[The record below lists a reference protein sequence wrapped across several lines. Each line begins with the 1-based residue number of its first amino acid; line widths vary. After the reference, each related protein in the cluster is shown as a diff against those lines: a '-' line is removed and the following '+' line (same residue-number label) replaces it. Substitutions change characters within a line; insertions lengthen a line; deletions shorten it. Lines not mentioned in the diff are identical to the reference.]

1 MANKR
6 MLEAGN
12 KKSAIRELYSYGLE
26 RAEEI
31 GKDNVFD
38 YSLGN
43 PNVPPPKELTA
54 ELERLLKEED
64 SVALHG
70 YTPSIGDTGARASIA
85 GYLNRTYGLT
95 LTRHDFVLT
104 CGAAAGL
111 AMALHALVEE
121 PGDEVVVFAP
131 FFPEYRLFAEQAGG
145 KLVVVPTEA
154 PEFAPDAD
162 ALAKAITPRTKVVI
176 LNNPNNPT
184 GAVYSEKDVKR
195 VCEVLEKCGHPVWL
209 LSDEPYRDLVFEG
222 DKPPF
227 LTKYYARTLVCFS
240 YSKVLSIPGERIGY
254 LLVNPAMPER
264 DEVLAAVIG
273 AARALG
279 YVCAPTLWQRALPAV
294 QGVTSDLSVYRENG
308 KLLYDKLTS
317 LGFSCVRP
325 RGAFYLFVKAPGG
338 DARAFSELAKRFE
351 LLLVPSDSFG
361 VPGYVRLAY
370 CVKRSMI
377 ERSFTA
383 FEKLALCKAGN

>member
-145 KLVVVPTEA
+145 KLVVVPAEA

-279 YVCAPTLWQRALPAV
+279 YVCAPTLWQRVLPAV

-338 DARAFSELAKRFE
+338 DAQAFSELAKRFE

>member
-95 LTRHDFVLT
+95 LTRNDFVLT

-279 YVCAPTLWQRALPAV
+279 YVCAPTLWQRVLPAV

-338 DARAFSELAKRFE
+338 DAQAFSELAKRFE

>member
-279 YVCAPTLWQRALPAV
+279 YVCAPTLWQRVLPAV

-383 FEKLALCKAGN
+383 FEKLALCKDGN

>member
-279 YVCAPTLWQRALPAV
+279 YVCAPTLWQRVLPAV
-294 QGVTSDLSVYRENG
+294 QGVASDLSVYRENG

>member
-279 YVCAPTLWQRALPAV
+279 YVCAPTLWQRVLPAV

>member
-279 YVCAPTLWQRALPAV
+279 YVCAPTLWQRVLPAV

-338 DARAFSELAKRFE
+338 DAQAFSELAKRFE

>member
-279 YVCAPTLWQRALPAV
+279 YVCAPTLWQRVLPAV
-294 QGVTSDLSVYRENG
+294 QGVASDLSVYRENG

-338 DARAFSELAKRFE
+338 DAQAFSELAKRFE

>member
-111 AMALHALVEE
+111 AMALHALIEE

-279 YVCAPTLWQRALPAV
+279 YVCAPTLWQRVLPAV